1 MMTRLSLLISAAK
14 AMSLLIKNIR
24 FLVHTEETPKS
35 KYCGEE
41 MSKLNCIEHAW
52 VLIASGLIHS
62 FGSQSDLDEQK
73 LKLSNPGLKVVDAKG
88 GSVFPSWCDAHTHL
102 VYSGSREMEFAD
114 RLRGLTYEQIAQRG
128 GGILT
133 SVARLRKTSGE
144 ELFRD
149 AMERIDEIM
158 WLGTGAVEI
167 KSGYGLDMESELK
180 MLRVI
185 RRIKEESQ
193 LTVKATFLGAHAIPV
208 EFENNKEGYLDL
220 IIREMLPAIAAEK
233 LADYC
238 DIFCERNYFSRSDAI
253 RLFDA
258 ARKHGLLPKVHAEQL
273 SHHGGIEA
281 GVESEAISVDHLEYA
296 NEHDIALLRNTRTM
310 PVLLPG
316 AQFFLDLPRP
326 PARAMI
332 AAGLPVAICSDFN
345 PGSSPSGNM
354 NQMVSL
360 ACILYKLTTEE
371 AIIAATSNSAYAMG
385 CSETQGSIA
394 VGKKANLFITR
405 PIPSYDF
412 LPYYFGE
419 NVIEKIILNGNL
431 ISQA

>member
-1 MMTRLSLLISAAK
+1 
-14 AMSLLIKNIR
+14 MSLLIKNIR
-24 FLVHTEETPKS
+24 FLVHTEETPKA
-35 KYCGEE
+35 KHCGFE

-52 VLIASGLIHS
+52 LLIASDLIHS
-62 FGSQSDLDEQK
+62 FGTQDDLDEQR
-73 LKLSNPGLKVVDAKG
+73 LKINHPGLKFVDANG

-102 VYSGSREMEFAD
+102 VYAGSREMEFAN
-114 RLRGLTYEQIAQRG
+114 RLRGLSYEEIARRG

-133 SVARLRKTSGE
+133 SVARLRKATE
-144 ELFRD
+144 DELFHD
-149 AMERIDEIM
+149 AMERINEVLR
-158 WLGTGAVEI
+158 LGTGAIEI
-167 KSGYGLDMESELK
+167 KSGYGLDVESELK

-185 RRIKEESQ
+185 KRISEESE

-208 EFENNKEGYLDL
+208 EFENNKKGYLDL
-220 IIREMLPAIAAEK
+220 IIREMLPAIASEK

-238 DIFCERNYFSRSDAI
+238 DIFCERNYFTKEDAL

-258 ARKHGLLPKVHAEQL
+258 AKKAGLTPKVHAEQL

-296 NEHDIALLRNTRTM
+296 SEHDIELLQRSVTM

-360 ACILYKLTTEE
+360 ACILYKMTTEE

-385 CSETQGSIA
+385 CSETHGSIA
-394 VGKKANLFITR
+394 AGKKANLFITR

-412 LPYYFGE
+412 LPYYFGDS
-419 NVIEKIILNGNL
+419 VIDKIILNGKL
-431 ISQA
+431 ISAA